1 MTHLYPTA
9 STVAVFL
16 NGIHIDQA
24 YQLQYKEY
32 VSKNPIYGY
41 NDFTFSKIAYGK
53 SLTQGMLVIN
63 FIFAGYLNTILDKQ
77 YDKPSG
83 FIPRLYNYEFS
94 KKNDNI
100 LQNNIKNQ
108 LNTELPPNGTT
119 EERTARAEYIASL
132 ISKDKKTKDTTKK
145 ALEDLFSPSQI
156 ESGIQ
161 TINSPIMLTK
171 DNAILDVYYQD
182 PQYQTWFLRF
192 ENVHFT
198 EISQSISQAG
208 AEGSSDPLYE
218 IYSFISSKKTIK
230 LVSYE

>member
-63 FIFAGYLNTILDKQ
+63 FTFPGYLNTVLDTL
-77 YDKPSG
+77 YEKPSG
-83 FIPRLYNYEFS
+83 FVPRLYNYQFS
-94 KKNDNI
+94 RKNDNI

-108 LNTELPPNGTT
+108 LNTELPPNGTS
-119 EERTARAEYIASL
+119 EERSARASYIASL
-132 ISKDKKTKDTTKK
+132 ISSGKQTKEATKR
-145 ALEDLFSPSQI
+145 ALESFFSPPELEPVNTSQI
-156 ESGIQ
+156 S
-161 TINSPIMLTK
+161 SPIMLAK
-171 DNAILDVYYQD
+171 DNTILDVYYQD

-230 LVSYE
+230 LVL